1 MGALE
6 ESLGMPRSAC
16 PTCRG
21 TGPDV
26 FDWDWEAQM
35 YEARCGDEWH
45 DAQGA
50 PLASDEEEQCP
61 KS

>member
-1 MGALE
+1 
-6 ESLGMPRSAC
+6 MPDSRFSPDQTTC
-16 PTCRG
+16 PTCGG

-26 FDWDWEAQM
+26 CDWDWEAQM

-50 PLASDEEEQCP
+50 PLASDEKEADR
-61 KS
+61 